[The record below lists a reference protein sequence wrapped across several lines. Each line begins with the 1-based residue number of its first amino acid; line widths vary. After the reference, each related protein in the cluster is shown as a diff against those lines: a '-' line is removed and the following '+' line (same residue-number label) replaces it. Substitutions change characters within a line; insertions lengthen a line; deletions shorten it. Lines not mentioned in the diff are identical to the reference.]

1 MAVIFVLSSLPDVGP
16 LPGGVSDKT
25 AHFAGYAILGAL
37 VLRALAAAR
46 WSGVTWSAAGR
57 AWVISALYGITD
69 ELHQSFVDHRTPTV
83 DDWLADAAGAAAA
96 VIAIA
101 LIAPSIV
108 ARITTAKRDGGPPS
122 VQRRRK
128 GREV

>member
-16 LPGGVSDKT
+16 LPAGVSDKT
-25 AHFAGYAILGAL
+25 AHFVGYAILGAL

-46 WSGVTWSAAGR
+46 WPGVTWSAAGR
-57 AWVISALYGITD
+57 AWLIAALYGITD
-69 ELHQSFVDHRTPTV
+69 EFHQSFVDRRTPMV

-96 VIAIA
+96 VIAIM
-101 LIAPSIV
+101 LIAPFM
-108 ARITTAKRDGGPPS
+108 
-122 VQRRRK
+122 QRRRK